1 MKKLTLIT
9 VMCLFALTSNLSAQI
24 KVNTSGYVG
33 INNTSPTY
41 RLDVNGTV
49 RMVNSGYTLQFTGG
63 SIYPSSGMDL
73 GTSSYYWYRF
83 YATTAFLTNQPVITS
98 DTRFKTNITP
108 LSKMKD
114 KVLLLNPVSYNL
126 RTDVKEI
133 TTDKNVSTF
142 QFGFIAQELLEVFPD
157 MVSSRED
164 GIQGIRYTE
173 LIPVLVQ
180 TIKEQQAELEALTKR
195 VSDLESKI
203 K

>member
-1 MKKLTLIT
+1 MKKIFL
-9 VMCLFALTSNLSAQI
+9 LTSLLIIISTANSLSQI
-24 KVNTSGYVG
+24 KVNSSGYVG

-41 RLDVNGTV
+41 RLDLNGNM
-49 RMVNSGYTLQFTGG
+49 RMVNSSYTLQFTGA
-63 SIYPSSGMDL
+63 SFYPSSGMDL
-73 GTSSYYWYRF
+73 GTSGYYWYRG
-83 YATTAFLTNQPVITS
+83 YVTTIFLTNQPVITS

-108 LSKMKD
+108 LTKMKD

-133 TTDKNVSTF
+133 SVDKNVSTL
-142 QFGFIAQELLEVFPD
+142 QFGFIAQEFQDVFPD

-180 TIKEQQAELEALTKR
+180 TIKEQQTEIDALTKR